1 MKKPQSL
8 RAESLEARQ
17 VMAVNVLAP
26 LADLTFAPTE
36 STRTIDLTPA
46 FDLAEVTGTVARF
59 TTNQP
64 GADNRFFVELFDAA
78 GDGRTRT
85 TPATVSNFL
94 AYIDANR
101 YRNTIVHRSM
111 PGFVVQGGGFTVSTT
126 SPASVSAVNQFA
138 AVVNEPGNTNARGTI
153 AMAKLPDNP
162 NSATNQWFFNLAN
175 NAANLD
181 SQNGGFTAFGRVL
194 GNGMSVVDALA
205 AIPRFGFVEPFDT
218 IPLRNVP
225 GPNSSPVNTPPD
237 GNNLASSQFVTFT
250 SIDRVG
256 ELAYTITSS
265 DPSLVSATLNASDD
279 LVVGFGSNKFGTA
292 TITVRA
298 ASVFD
303 PADFKEDVFTVTR
316 TAPAIFPPAA
326 VALAARSDSGA
337 SNSDRFTNATRPT
350 FTGTAENG
358 SVITVFAQRGS
369 EPPIVVGSVKAS
381 PKTGAWTFATPRG
394 RTFTPGVWTITATAR
409 NTAGIVSSPSAPLS
423 ITVKTAIV
431 APSAFA
437 LAAASDSGPS
447 NSDRVTNV
455 TSPAFTGTAEPGS
468 TVSVIVNKRTIGTA
482 VANATTGAFTVVSSA
497 LRPGAY
503 RVSAVAVDAAGN
515 RSQPTA
521 PLAIV
526 VDTALNA
533 PRGLDLVAASDTG
546 TSNKDNRTSLSTPT
560 FAGTAKPN
568 STVEVYAASTGAAGA
583 LLGTATA
590 NGKGGWR
597 FTVPPAKAL
606 AAGTHAITAIASD
619 LAGNRSSVSAPL
631 TIEIGAAFA

>member
-1 MKKPQSL
+1 
-8 RAESLEARQ
+8 
-17 VMAVNVLAP
+17 
-26 LADLTFAPTE
+26 
-36 STRTIDLTPA
+36 
-46 FDLAEVTGTVARF
+46 
-59 TTNQP
+59 
-64 GADNRFFVELFDAA
+64 
-78 GDGRTRT
+78 
-85 TPATVSNFL
+85 
-94 AYIDANR
+94 
-101 YRNTIVHRSM
+101 
-111 PGFVVQGGGFTVSTT
+111 
-126 SPASVSAVNQFA
+126 
-138 AVVNEPGNTNARGTI
+138 
-153 AMAKLPDNP
+153 
-162 NSATNQWFFNLAN
+162 
-175 NAANLD
+175 
-181 SQNGGFTAFGRVL
+181 
-194 GNGMSVVDALA
+194 
-205 AIPRFGFVEPFDT
+205 
-218 IPLRNVP
+218 
-225 GPNSSPVNTPPD
+225 
-237 GNNLASSQFVTFT
+237 
-250 SIDRVG
+250 
-256 ELAYTITSS
+256 
-265 DPSLVSATLNASDD
+265 
-279 LVVGFGSNKFGTA
+279 
-292 TITVRA
+292 
-298 ASVFD
+298 
-303 PADFKEDVFTVTR
+303 
-316 TAPAIFPPAA
+316 
-326 VALAARSDSGA
+326 
-337 SNSDRFTNATRPT
+337 
-350 FTGTAENG
+350 
-358 SVITVFAQRGS
+358 
-369 EPPIVVGSVKAS
+369 
-381 PKTGAWTFATPRG
+381 G